1 MGIFLANYLEENNT
15 IEFWIDPAKYGVGS
29 ASGRYAITQIQPE
42 GNHLEERTRRG
53 ILRRTETLG
62 PWEIRILEVKA
73 VLPKYPPTSDYTARE
88 IEGWKVL
95 VNNQLLSEH
104 VQLTDNVLK
113 LLKHQ
118 LYQITRV
125 VPEEPLKELRRIPI
139 WAEYK
144 APRHPCMCYHPSR
157 RWLREHDFNPEK
169 ARSVEIANA
178 ENFLKWTHGQPWMVM
193 HELAHS
199 YHHCVLGYNNA
210 EVNKVYRD
218 AVKSKQYESVLHIN
232 GRPRRAYALNNDQE
246 YFAEATEAFFGT
258 NDFYP
263 FVRSELQQHDPNM
276 YQLLKKLWK
285 VE

>member
-1 MGIFLANYLEENNT
+1 LE
-15 IEFWIDPAKYGVGS
+15 
-29 ASGRYAITQIQPE
+29 
-42 GNHLEERTRRG
+42 L
-53 ILRRTETLG
+53 LR
-62 PWEIRILEVKA
+62 
-73 VLPKYPPTSDYTARE
+73 
-88 IEGWKVL
+88 
-95 VNNQLLSEH
+95 
-104 VQLTDNVLK
+104 
-113 LLKHQ
+113 HQ

-125 VPEEPLKELRRIPI
+125 VPEGPLKELRRIPI

-157 RWLREHDFNPEK
+157 RWLSEHDFNPEK

-199 YHHCVLGYNNA
+199 YHHCVLGYDNA
-210 EVNKVYRD
+210 EVNHAYKD
-218 AVKSKQYESVLHIN
+218 AVNGKQYESVLHIN

-246 YFAEATEAFFGT
+246 YFAESTEAFFGT

-263 FVRSELQQHDPNM
+263 FVRSELQHHDPNM
-276 YQLLKKLWK
+276 YQLLRKLWK